1 MLPPVLLYALI
12 SLASIVVAIVILGSL
27 VTFLVERSPYHQT
40 FVQGRVPNPLPQGF
54 HPGKAHVLLDKQVP
68 WLGKSFER
76 GQQLGFNIFTP
87 LGAKILKIASPFYP
101 KFSVNEE
108 GNTRAYYFKTWVGKG
123 KKDTGV
129 DVLKLDY
136 AAMRE
141 NPLFIRIIL
150 DEVVEIA
157 PERYLGKIH
166 VKLLPGFFVTI
177 GYFGL
182 TEQHQES
189 AVEAPLND
197 AMVNARRA

>member
-1 MLPPVLLYALI
+1 MLLNLLL
-12 SLASIVVAIVILGSL
+12 SLAVVLAAIVLLGSL
-27 VTFLVERSPYHQT
+27 ITLFVQRSPYHQA
-40 FVQGRVPNPLPQGF
+40 FVQGRVPDPLPQGF
-54 HPGKAHVLLDKQVP
+54 HPGKAHLLLDKQVP
-68 WLGKSFER
+68 WLGKSFD
-76 GQQLGFNIFTP
+76 QQNQLGFNIFTP

-101 KFSVNEE
+101 KFSVNED

-123 KKDTGV
+123 KKDTTV

-136 AAMRE
+136 AAVRE

-157 PERYLGKIH
+157 PQQYLGKVH

-182 TEQHQES
+182 TEQPQEA
-189 AVEAPLND
+189 AVKAGLDN
-197 AMVNARRA
+197 RATVTQ

>member
-1 MLPPVLLYALI
+1 MLLNILL
-12 SLASIVVAIVILGSL
+12 SLTAVVAAILILGSL
-27 VTFLVERSPYHQT
+27 VTFLVERSHYHQT

-68 WLGKSFER
+68 WLGKSFDR

-101 KFSVNEE
+101 KFTVNEE

-123 KKDTGV
+123 KKDTSV

-157 PERYLGKIH
+157 PQQYLGKIH

-182 TEQHQES
+182 TEQPQE
-189 AVEAPLND
+189 ATVG
-197 AMVNARRA
+197 ARLHDNLLST

>member
-1 MLPPVLLYALI
+1 MLLPILLYLALI
-12 SLASIVVAIVILGSL
+12 LVAILVLGSL
-27 VTFLVERSPYHQT
+27 LTFLVERSPYHKQ
-40 FVQGRVPNPLPQGF
+40 FVAGRAPNPLPDGF
-54 HPGKAHVLLDKQVP
+54 HPGKAHVLFDKQTP
-68 WLGKSFER
+68 WLGKQFDRS
-76 GQQLGFNIFTP
+76 QQIGFNIFTP
-87 LGAKILKIASPFYP
+87 LGARILKFASPFYP
-101 KFSVNEE
+101 KFSLNED

-123 KKDTGV
+123 KKDGNV

-157 PERYLGKIH
+157 LQQYLGKIH

-182 TEQHQES
+182 TEQPQE
-189 AVEAPLND
+189 AAAKAGLDGRVIAT
-197 AMVNARRA
+197 R